1 MKKVL
6 RVLGIGMVVSLFL
19 CGIVFAQGVLDK
31 SVFENAK
38 VNWRQF
44 EGQTINLLLC
54 KHPMQ
59 ATFEALIGEFESLTG
74 IKVNVLAL
82 PEQQFFER
90 QTIVLTGKSSEF
102 DIVMSSP
109 MLNWK
114 FIPGGFLEPLNAYL
128 EDPSLTDAAFYDID
142 DFFPMTINASKVA
155 GKLYAIPYQVEAYTL
170 YYRSD
175 ILDKYGTT
183 PPETLDEL
191 YEVTKKI
198 KAGFDADGITDI
210 LPFTCRGVKGAGTVN
225 SAYLSLFSSYG
236 GKDFDKEGNP
246 SIYSETIVAMS
257 DLWTKLIRD
266 FGPKDWSAL
275 DWYDVKDAF
284 ASGKAAMIIDADHWG
299 AELEDPAFSQITGK
313 WKATHVPKGPA
324 GIQSNIWAWSVA
336 MNAASQNK
344 RAAWLFLEWASSK
357 PVMLV
362 ASLKYN
368 NQTPVRNS
376 VWNDPEIVE
385 RTNAWGQGTCRPIV
399 TKNLEE
405 YAALRWTP
413 NPNAFALSE
422 TWQEQLQRIWSQD
435 ASADEAIKEVQKQ
448 SNALKTTQRLATII
462 PSKKGLKTLE
472 PLF

>member
-1 MKKVL
+1 MKK
-6 RVLGIGMVVSLFL
+6 SYLFL
-19 CGIVFAQGVLDK
+19 VTFTVVLLMVFGVAFAQAGK
-31 SVFENAK
+31 AA
-38 VNWRQF
+38 F
-44 EGQTINLLLC
+44 EGTKVDWKQCEGESISLLLC
-54 KHPMQ
+54 NHPMQ
-59 ATFEALIGEFESLTG
+59 ATFDALIGQFEELTG
-74 IKVNVLAL
+74 IKVNVLTL

-90 QTIVLTGKSSEF
+90 QQVVLTGKSPEF

-114 FIPGGFLEPLNAYL
+114 FIPGGFLEPLNVYL
-128 EDPSLTDAAFYDID
+128 EDPTLTDAEFYDIN

-175 ILDKYGTT
+175 ILDKYGVTA
-183 PPETLDEL
+183 PETLDEL
-191 YEVTKKI
+191 YEAAKKV

-210 LPFTCRGVKGAGTVN
+210 LPFTSRGIKGAGTAN
-225 SAYLSLFSSYG
+225 SAYMSLVASYG

-246 SIYSETIVAMS
+246 AMYTPEVVAMS

-284 ASGKAAMIIDADHWG
+284 IGGRAAMIIDADHWG
-299 AELEDPAFSQITGK
+299 AELDDPAIAQNIIGK

-324 GIQSNIWAWSVA
+324 GIKSNIWAWSIA
-336 MNAASQNK
+336 MNAASENK
-344 RAAWLFLEWASSK
+344 KPAWLFMEWASSK
-357 PVMLV
+357 PVMLE

-376 VWNDPEIVE
+376 VWNNEEIIK
-385 RTNAWGQGTCRPIV
+385 RTSEWGQGTCRPLV

-405 YAALRWTP
+405 YAALQWTP
-413 NPNAFALSE
+413 NPNTFALSE
-422 TWQEQLQRIWSQD
+422 IWQEQLQRIWTQEV
-435 ASADEAIKEVQKQ
+435 SADDAIKEVA
-448 SNALKTTQRLATII
+448 NRALRLKPPMDWIQ
-462 PSKKGLKTLE
+462 
-472 PLF
+472 